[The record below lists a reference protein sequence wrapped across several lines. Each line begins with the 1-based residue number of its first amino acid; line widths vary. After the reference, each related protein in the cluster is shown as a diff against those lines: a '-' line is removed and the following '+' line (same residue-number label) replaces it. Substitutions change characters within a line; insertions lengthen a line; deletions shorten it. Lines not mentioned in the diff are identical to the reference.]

1 MIITVIMEKY
11 NLNSMQLMS
20 TPHYSLRKN
29 HTWSSSW
36 IIQRFKEVTQ
46 TDQFQDFPSQLPG
59 YQDLSPLSF
68 VLSYQLQYIDWVFI
82 SAESVEDC
90 ISVKRLN
97 TLNTDLSQFCKT
109 SVTLQLAKQGLFS
122 LIPEATAH
130 VNFAMN
136 FVGFLRTTFLHR

>member
-1 MIITVIMEKY
+1 MEKY
-11 NLNSMQLMS
+11 NLNSIQLMS

-36 IIQRFKEVTQ
+36 IKQARIQRFKEVTQ

-97 TLNTDLSQFCKT
+97 TLNTDLQSILQNINKFAAGQTRLILTNTRSSRSHEFCCEFCRIF
-109 SVTLQLAKQGLFS
+109 QNIF
-122 LIPEATAH
+122 
-130 VNFAMN
+130 FA
-136 FVGFLRTTFLHR
+136 